1 MGGVERVFQK
11 NLTACELSFFFGL
24 VIPFLQLPIK
34 AFGNCLRR
42 CWQVFKRSLLKKM
55 HYPNCNKSTNL
66 RINDCYLSLFIR
78 NLPKQTFL
86 SKGRV
91 KRKTDYIV
99 TSIKRLGRYLAEI
112 TISWSLRN
120 SDMSLGMLVS
130 EEDITISKQTF
141 KVVLKEGLG
150 AKIL

>member
-1 MGGVERVFQK
+1 MDWYAYRGATTLKKDNAPIR
-11 NLTACELSFFFGL
+11 LTPFGWCGKSLSKKFNCLWIKFFFGL

-112 TISWSLRN
+112 TISWSLR
-120 SDMSLGMLVS
+120 
-130 EEDITISKQTF
+130 IR
-141 KVVLKEGLG
+141 
-150 AKIL
+150 